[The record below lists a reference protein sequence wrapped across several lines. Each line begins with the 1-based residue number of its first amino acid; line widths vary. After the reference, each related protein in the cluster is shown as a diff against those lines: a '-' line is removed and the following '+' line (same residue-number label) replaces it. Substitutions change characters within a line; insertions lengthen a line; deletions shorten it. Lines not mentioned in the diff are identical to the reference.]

1 MINHYFDSIVGE
13 GTFNK
18 DAREELE
25 DKYWLDQKQ
34 YKRMA
39 PPDLSQTKLH
49 MVDNLDFSGL
59 SNTLMSV
66 QRSPNRPLRR
76 SWCRVW
82 TLQRSRPWWTRSLVI
97 RRRRTLLSTL
107 ANKKM
112 VESLQP
118 IADLAYREL
127 SVAQT
132 AAIAGKQLHAALT
145 DVVWD
150 GLQLLGQ
157 HDVTI

>member
-49 MVDNLDFSGL
+49 MVDNLDFSGI
-59 SNTLMSV
+59 SNTLISV
-66 QRSPNRPLRR
+66 HRGARR
-76 SWCRVW
+76 AAK
-82 TLQRSRPWWTRSLVI
+82 LQ
-97 RRRRTLLSTL
+97 
-107 ANKKM
+107 
-112 VESLQP
+112 
-118 IADLAYREL
+118 
-127 SVAQT
+127 
-132 AAIAGKQLHAALT
+132 
-145 DVVWD
+145 
-150 GLQLLGQ
+150 
-157 HDVTI
+157 

>member
-1 MINHYFDSIVGE
+1 
-13 GTFNK
+13 
-18 DAREELE
+18 
-25 DKYWLDQKQ
+25 
-34 YKRMA
+34 
-39 PPDLSQTKLH
+39 
-49 MVDNLDFSGL
+49 
-59 SNTLMSV
+59 
-66 QRSPNRPLRR
+66 
-76 SWCRVW
+76 
-82 TLQRSRPWWTRSLVI
+82 
-97 RRRRTLLSTL
+97 
-107 ANKKM
+107 M

>member
-1 MINHYFDSIVGE
+1 
-13 GTFNK
+13 
-18 DAREELE
+18 
-25 DKYWLDQKQ
+25 
-34 YKRMA
+34 
-39 PPDLSQTKLH
+39 
-49 MVDNLDFSGL
+49 MVDSLSGYKEKE
-59 SNTLMSV
+59 NFV
-66 QRSPNRPLRR
+66 KHY
-76 SWCRVW
+76 
-82 TLQRSRPWWTRSLVI
+82 
-97 RRRRTLLSTL
+97 L
-107 ANKKM
+107 AKKKM

-145 DVVWD
+145 DIVWD